1 MAAAAPVPD
10 PLTVYVITFGPGD
23 HPFAKFGHNAIWV
36 KDRAAGTDRVYN
48 FGTFKFE
55 SPTLMIPE
63 FMRQRLMYWLSV
75 SSLPGTL
82 AAYEAENRTIDVQQ
96 LNLPPAAKRA
106 LAERLEANALP
117 ENRAYK
123 YDYFLDNCATRVRDA
138 IDRVAGGRLHDVGRA
153 PGQLTWREQA
163 LRMSADTMWLYVALD
178 LVLGARADQP
188 IDRWAEMFLPEELA
202 RGLSAASLVTA
213 EQTVFHARR
222 PPTPEHPPARGVTFL
237 LAGLALGLVF
247 MALGWASPGRAA
259 LRALL
264 GLASAIWGLAVGFIG
279 CFLIYVWAFTDH
291 VIAHRNENILLCAPW
306 GILLAVLGIGVAL
319 GWRGAIRIA
328 ALVAVA
334 AAVLAAVALAV
345 KVHPAFAQHNGTL
358 IGFFFPAWFGLALG
372 LWHVR
377 VRADGR
383 SRL

>member
-1 MAAAAPVPD
+1 M
-10 PLTVYVITFGPGD
+10 ITFGPGD

-55 SPTLMIPE
+55 SPSLMIPE
-63 FMRQRLMYWLSV
+63 FMRRRLMYWLSV
-75 SSLPGTL
+75 SSLAGTL

-96 LNLPPAAKRA
+96 LDLAAPAKRA
-106 LAERLEANALP
+106 LAERLEENARP

-138 IDRVAGGRLHDVGRA
+138 IDRVAGGRLHDVGRS

-163 LRMSADTMWLYVALD
+163 LRMTSDMLPLYVALD

-202 RGLSAASLVTA
+202 RGLRAASLVTA

-222 PPTPEHPPARGVTFL
+222 APLPDHPPARLVSFL
-237 LAGLALGLVF
+237 LAGLALGLLF
-247 MALGWASPGRAA
+247 LALGWASPGRPA

-264 GLASAIWGLAVGFIG
+264 GLSSAIWGFAVGFIG
-279 CFLIYVWAFTDH
+279 CFLVSVWAFTDH

-306 GILLAVLGIGVAL
+306 AIVLAVLGIGVAL
-319 GWRGAIRIA
+319 GWRGAIRMA
-328 ALVAVA
+328 AIVAVA
-334 AAVLAAVALAV
+334 AATLAAVGLAV
-345 KVHPAFAQHNGTL
+345 KAHPGFAQHNGTL
-358 IGFFFPAWFGLALG
+358 IAFFVPAWLGLAIG
-372 LWHVR
+372 LWHLR
-377 VRADGR
+377 V
-383 SRL
+383 SEQP